1 MLIPTEECCAMLRK
15 VFHGNGGGGGDT
27 SPVGGST
34 EQNQS
39 MKIVILKGEGHGNFL
54 TCFPTQKH
62 ILAHIKRFCRDT
74 LASSCTVVDLASRGS
89 HTRTVCRREEG
100 DRDNRWSCWCCYYC
114 CCDLKRRARSK
125 ELFLC
130 NNGFSD
136 NRVFSIV
143 SRPVPG
149 PHDSIVMLE
158 VRCPR
163 GPTHSW
169 RDCRVYVCECTP
181 RARLRVCWRAF
192 VAARLVLYLRVACAG
207 G

>member
-100 DRDNRWSCWCCYYC
+100 DRDN
-114 CCDLKRRARSK
+114 
-125 ELFLC
+125 
-130 NNGFSD
+130 
-136 NRVFSIV
+136 
-143 SRPVPG
+143 SRPRFEFITWDG
-149 PHDSIVMLE
+149 AA
-158 VRCPR
+158 
-163 GPTHSW
+163 GAAT
-169 RDCRVYVCECTP
+169 T
-181 RARLRVCWRAF
+181 A
-192 VAARLVLYLRVACAG
+192 VAT
-207 G
+207 